1 MKNSNIK
8 KINTAG
14 LIGYIISIILIVCTI
29 AGMVAIGILT
39 AGAITVSKDNINVKV
54 ATNVDI
60 NSTGNFLGKLK
71 HFIGLDGIEDFS
83 TLTEDAK
90 DGMKLN
96 DDNISEISVKE
107 ENGGLSINAKT
118 NEITISMKKVTI
130 ALILSIIFLGAVT
143 VTLYMVKALMKTL
156 KNCETPFSEEV
167 IKNMTRFGTSLVCVL
182 VLKILFGGFWSTL
195 TVPGFRYN
203 LNIDL
208 SSVLLVAVIYI
219 LITVFK
225 YGAGLQQES
234 DETL

>member
-1 MKNSNIK
+1 MKNSK
-8 KINTAG
+8 VKRINTAG

-29 AGMVAIGILT
+29 VGMVAIGILT
-39 AGAITVSKDNINVKV
+39 AGAATISKDNINVKV

-60 NSTGNFLGKLK
+60 NSTGNFLGKLNS
-71 HFIGLDGIEDFS
+71 FIGIDGVEDLS

-90 DGMKLN
+90 DGIKLEDN
-96 DDNISEISVKE
+96 DFSELSVKE
-107 ENGGLSINAKT
+107 EDGGFSINAKT
-118 NEITISMKKVTI
+118 NEITISMKKIII
-130 ALILSIIFLGAVT
+130 ALVLAFLFLGVVT
-143 VTLYMVKALMKTL
+143 YALYMVKALMKSL

-167 IKNMTRFGTSLVCVL
+167 IKNMTRFGTSLVCVV

-195 TVPGFRYN
+195 TTGLKYD
-203 LNIDL
+203 LNVDL
-208 SSVLLVAVIYI
+208 SSILLVAVIYI

>member
-1 MKNSNIK
+1 MKNSKVK

-29 AGMVAIGILT
+29 VGMVAIGILT
-39 AGAITVSKDNINVKV
+39 AGAATISKDNINVKV

-60 NSTGNFLGKLK
+60 NSTGNFLGKLNS
-71 HFIGLDGIEDFS
+71 FIGIDGVEDLS
-83 TLTEDAK
+83 TLTQDAK
-90 DGMKLN
+90 EGIKLE
-96 DDNISEISVKE
+96 DKDISELSVKE
-107 ENGGLSINAKT
+107 EDGEFSINAKT
-118 NEITISMKKVTI
+118 NEITISMKKIII
-130 ALILSIIFLGAVT
+130 ALVLAFLFLGVVT
-143 VTLYMVKALMKTL
+143 YALYMVKALMKSL

-167 IKNMTRFGTSLVCVL
+167 IKNMTRFGTSLVCVV

-195 TVPGFRYN
+195 TTGLRYD
-203 LNIDL
+203 LNVDL
-208 SSVLLVAVIYI
+208 SSILLVAVIYI

>member
-1 MKNSNIK
+1 MKNSKVK

-29 AGMVAIGILT
+29 VGMVAIGILT
-39 AGAITVSKDNINVKV
+39 AGAATISKDNINVKV

-60 NSTGNFLGKLK
+60 NSTGNFLGKLNS
-71 HFIGLDGIEDFS
+71 FIGIDGVEDLS
-83 TLTEDAK
+83 TLTQDAK
-90 DGMKLN
+90 EGIKLE
-96 DDNISEISVKE
+96 DKDISELSVKE
-107 ENGGLSINAKT
+107 EDGGFSINAKT
-118 NEITISMKKVTI
+118 NEITISMKKIII
-130 ALILSIIFLGAVT
+130 ALVLAFLFLGVVT
-143 VTLYMVKALMKTL
+143 YALYMVKALMKSL

-167 IKNMTRFGTSLVCVL
+167 IKNMTRFGTSLVCVV

-195 TVPGFRYN
+195 TTGLRYD
-203 LNIDL
+203 LNVDL
-208 SSVLLVAVIYI
+208 SSILLVAVIYI

>member
-1 MKNSNIK
+1 MKNSNINK
-8 KINTAG
+8 VNTAG

-29 AGMVAIGILT
+29 TGMVVIGILT
-39 AGAITVSKDNINVKV
+39 AGAATISKDNINVKV

-60 NSTGNFLGKLK
+60 NSTGNFLGKLNS
-71 HFIGLDGIEDFS
+71 FIKVNGIEDLS

-90 DGMKLN
+90 EGIKLEDN
-96 DDNISEISVKE
+96 DISELSVKE
-107 ENGGLSINAKT
+107 ENGGLNIIAKT
-118 NEITISMKKVTI
+118 NEITISMKKIII
-130 ALILSIIFLGAVT
+130 ALILSFIFLGVVT
-143 VTLYMVKALMKTL
+143 YALYMVKALMKSL
-156 KNCETPFSEEV
+156 RKCETPFSEEV
-167 IKNMTRFGTSLVCVL
+167 IKNMTRFGNSLICFVG
-182 VLKILFGGFWSTL
+182 LKILFSGFWSTL

-208 SSVLLVAVIYI
+208 SSILLVAVIYI

>member
-39 AGAITVSKDNINVKV
+39 AGAITVSKDNIKVKV

-60 NSTGNFLGKLK
+60 NSTGNFLGKLN

>member
-14 LIGYIISIILIVCTI
+14 LIGYIISIMLIACTI

>member
-167 IKNMTRFGTSLVCVL
+167 IKNMTRFGTSIVCVL